1 MMTRLMSFLLLAGCT
16 SLASQ
21 AVNPNS
27 SDTPAV
33 QVSTSQLKNSRFHI
47 VLDYHYNLGLSQRI
61 GSQTQGR
68 NETYRMGGNSL
79 HLTALYDFTEKF
91 SAGAG
96 IGADR
101 YTNTDFNTFPVYAA
115 FRYRPLSRIPAAY
128 VYTNAGYGLFKSVNI
143 YAGWMGDLGIGY
155 QYMLRKHFGLNF
167 QLGYNLKEFAGI
179 ESYAYDPSTGQ
190 TTFWERKV
198 PSAIRFPLASVW
210 CSDSSTQNKVTAINR
225 D

>member
-21 AVNPNS
+21 AVNPKS
-27 SDTPAV
+27 SDTPAL

-96 IGADR
+96 IGADGIQIQISIR
-101 YTNTDFNTFPVYAA
+101 SRSMPPSATVRFPA
-115 FRYRPLSRIPAAY
+115 FRLLMFTPMQDTVCSNLSTSTPD
-128 VYTNAGYGLFKSVNI
+128 
-143 YAGWMGDLGIGY
+143 GW
-155 QYMLRKHFGLNF
+155 
-167 QLGYNLKEFAGI
+167 A
-179 ESYAYDPSTGQ
+179 T
-190 TTFWERKV
+190 WV
-198 PSAIRFPLASVW
+198 SAISICSASI
-210 CSDSSTQNKVTAINR
+210 SD
-225 D
+225 

>member
-16 SLASQ
+16 SLACQ
-21 AVNPNS
+21 AVNPKS
-27 SDTPAV
+27 SDTPAL

-115 FRYRPLSRIPAAY
+115 FRYRQICQHLRRMGGRPGYRLS
-128 VYTNAGYGLFKSVNI
+128 VYAPQAFRTEFPTGL
-143 YAGWMGDLGIGY
+143 
-155 QYMLRKHFGLNF
+155 
-167 QLGYNLKEFAGI
+167 
-179 ESYAYDPSTGQ
+179 
-190 TTFWERKV
+190 
-198 PSAIRFPLASVW
+198 
-210 CSDSSTQNKVTAINR
+210 
-225 D
+225 